1 MSAIGKIG
9 FLGGGNMAKA
19 LAKGFLAAGEKAT
32 NKIDLLSDIL
42 CARQ

>member
-19 LAKGFLAAGEKAT
+19 LAKGFLAAGEM
-32 NKIDLLSDIL
+32 I
-42 CARQ
+42 